1 MTVQRELSPVD
12 IEIRHA
18 TPDDVEGIAALY
30 HRVYDGS
37 YPITEC
43 TDPALVRR
51 IVTNEEHIWV
61 LALAGDSVV
70 GASAARPD
78 PVNSSYELCR
88 GAVDPRYR
96 GRANYGAVFARSLR
110 DAIGR
115 TDCEVIY
122 GYLRS
127 EHARRVVSRPPVN
140 WSWTGT
146 DGGMHRLAH
155 GREEHLFGM
164 FFNPERVV
172 TRIVPPQSILIPD
185 SAVAH
190 EITVQRAITVT
201 GDYPA
206 QIAAHGTAEF
216 THESDRGRV
225 SYSVIELSRAAIVG
239 AVEGDTPEDIRHVL
253 WELIDSATPSKI
265 EHMTI
270 RLLADKLR
278 VIAELC
284 RPHAGDWTRRFAV
297 RGYLPG
303 WHKDGDVR
311 YDCVTLTARLGEQI
325 PERFGFG
332 DRVEA
337 IYRSFPLDFR

>member
-1 MTVQRELSPVD
+1 VE
-12 IEIRHA
+12 IEVRYA

-37 YPITEC
+37 YPVTEC

-61 LALAGDSVV
+61 LALAGDRVV
-70 GASAARPD
+70 GASVARPD
-78 PVNSSYELCR
+78 AVNSSYELCR
-88 GAVDPRYR
+88 GAVDPGYR
-96 GRANYGAVFARSLR
+96 GRANYGGVFARSLR
-110 DAIGR
+110 DAVER
-115 TDCEVIY
+115 PDCELIY
-122 GYLRS
+122 GYARS
-127 EHARRVVSRPPVN
+127 EHARTVFSRHCVS

-146 DGGMHRLAH
+146 DGGMHRVAG

-172 TRIVPPQSILIPD
+172 TRIVPPRSILIPD

-190 EITVQRAITVT
+190 EITVQQAITVT
-201 GDYPA
+201 GDYPS
-206 QIAAHGTAEF
+206 QLAAHRAAEF

-225 SYSVIELSRAAIVG
+225 SYSVIEPSRAAVVG
-239 AVEGDTPEDIRHVL
+239 AVEGDTPEDVRHVL
-253 WELIDSATPSKI
+253 WELLDGAAPSKI

-270 RLLADKLR
+270 RLLADKVW

-284 RPHAGDWTRRFAV
+284 RPDAGDWTRRFAV

-303 WHKDGDVR
+303 WHKEGDLR
-311 YDCVTLTARLGEQI
+311 YDCVTLTVRLGEQI
-325 PERFGFG
+325 PERLGFG

-337 IYRSFPLDFR
+337 IYRSFPLAFR